1 MGFYGILS
9 DERILQRRI
18 DIGLDS
24 VKAMQRAFRVLI
36 LVILLTAAC
45 SPEEPLRSVH
55 LQQQLLS
62 HEVYAPVQATHGCWR
77 LGFDRRL
84 EPKEDVRQVAS
95 LARWLQQTTGLPWCI
110 RITPPDKTVSHQLCN
125 GEVDFAVVGM
135 VSYLQAHHRCGAQ
148 IIVRGLNSA
157 GEDVY
162 RAAIVVPVH
171 SSITTLADLRGHSFA
186 FGAPNSTQG
195 HLIPRLMLQE
205 AGLTLNDFRLYTFNE
220 SHAATAK
227 AVTSGRF
234 DAGALQDTL
243 ALKLA
248 ERKLVRILAFSE
260 PYPSSGIVAAPNVPA
275 QTIAL
280 TQETLIQL
288 DPQGADAR
296 ALYHWERSEMSRG
309 FVKANDADYQAL
321 RELAAAIGLLE
332 P

>member
-1 MGFYGILS
+1 M
-9 DERILQRRI
+9 
-18 DIGLDS
+18 
-24 VKAMQRAFRVLI
+24 
-36 LVILLTAAC
+36 LLFTAAC
-45 SPEEPLRSVH
+45 RAAEPVRSVS
-55 LQQQLLS
+55 LQQQLLA
-62 HEVYAPVQATHGCWR
+62 HEVYAPVQMTDVCWR

-95 LARWLQQTTGLPWCI
+95 LARWLQRTTGLPWCI
-110 RITPPDKTVSHQLCN
+110 QITLPGEELIDQLCH
-125 GEVDFAVVGM
+125 GEADFAVMGM

-171 SSITTLADLRGHSFA
+171 SSITTLADLRGRSLA
-186 FGAPNSTQG
+186 FGAPNATQG

-205 AGLTLNDFRLYTFNE
+205 AGLTLNDFRLFTFNE

-243 ALKLA
+243 AVKLA
-248 ERKLVRILAFSE
+248 ERNLVRILAFSE
-260 PYPSSGIVAAPNVPA
+260 PYPSSGIVAAPDVPA

-280 TQETLIQL
+280 TQEALIQL
-288 DPQGADAR
+288 APQGADAQ
-296 ALYHWERSEMSRG
+296 ALYHWERSEMLRG
-309 FVKANDADYQAL
+309 FVKANDADYQPL
-321 RELAAAIGLLE
+321 RELAVAIGLLE

>member
-1 MGFYGILS
+1 MH
-9 DERILQRRI
+9 
-18 DIGLDS
+18 
-24 VKAMQRAFRVLI
+24 RAYRVLI
-36 LVILLTAAC
+36 LVLLLTTAC
-45 SPEEPLRSVH
+45 SSEEPLRSVR
-55 LQQQLLS
+55 LQQQLLN

-95 LARWLQQTTGLPWCI
+95 LARWLEQATGLPWCI
-110 RITPPDKTVSHQLCN
+110 QITPPDETVIDRLCN

-162 RAAIVVPVH
+162 RAAIVVPMH
-171 SSITTLADLRGHSFA
+171 SSITTLADLRGRSFA

-227 AVTSGRF
+227 AVTSSRF

-260 PYPSSGIVAAPNVPA
+260 PYPSSGIVAAPDVPA
-275 QTIAL
+275 PTIML
-280 TQETLIQL
+280 TQEALVRL
-288 DPQGADAR
+288 DPQGADAQ
-296 ALYHWERSEMSRG
+296 ALYHWERSEMPRG
-309 FVKANDADYQAL
+309 FVKANDADYRAL

>member
-1 MGFYGILS
+1 MF
-9 DERILQRRI
+9 
-18 DIGLDS
+18 
-24 VKAMQRAFRVLI
+24 FRVAWKAGSDPAKAIHCANWALI
-36 LVILLTAAC
+36 LVLLFTAAC
-45 SPEEPLRSVH
+45 TSEEPLRSVR

-62 HEVYAPVQATHGCWR
+62 DEVYAPLQTTHVCWR

-95 LARWLQQTTGLPWCI
+95 LARWLEQATGLPWCI
-110 RITPPDKTVSHQLCN
+110 QITLPGEALIDQLCN
-125 GEVDFAVVGM
+125 GEVDFAVMGM

-171 SSITTLADLRGHSFA
+171 SSITTLADLRGRSFA

-205 AGLTLNDFRLYTFNE
+205 AGLTLNDFRIFTFNE

-243 ALKLA
+243 AIKLA

-260 PYPSSGIVAAPNVPA
+260 PYPSSGIVAAPDVPT
-275 QTIAL
+275 QTIML
-280 TQETLIQL
+280 TQEALVRL
-288 DPQGADAR
+288 DPQDADAQ
-296 ALYHWERSEMSRG
+296 ALYHWERSEMPHG
-309 FVKANDADYQAL
+309 FVKAHDADYQPL